1 MTQTTESPQPTTE
14 QQAANDSAD
23 ALVAD
28 VRLNSEL
35 THDEIITRNLAAVQ
49 AHFHNENPD
58 DVDKAIA
65 LYTDD
70 IVWEAPSRGMV
81 YTDPADVRAAYMD
94 IFATLVYDK
103 TIAIRRVATEEY
115 VFDDQIAHVQV
126 VGDKMPNLPYAIGTK
141 MSVRLVH
148 CFQMRDGKIAR
159 EIAYELWRGRDS
171 TEDNDSIP
179 GDAVIEV
186 FDQVV
191 GKHA

>member
-1 MTQTTESPQPTTE
+1 MTQTTTPSAAQV
-14 QQAANDSAD
+14 AANEAAD
-23 ALVAD
+23 ALAND
-28 VRLNSEL
+28 TRPDSEL
-35 THDEIITRNLAAVQ
+35 TRDEVIARNLAAVE

-70 IVWEAPSRGMV
+70 ITWEAPSRGMV

-94 IFATLVYDK
+94 IFKTLVYDK
-103 TIAIRRVATEEY
+103 TIALRRFATEDF
-115 VFDDQIAHVQV
+115 VFDDQIAHVTV
-126 VGDKMPNLPYAIGTK
+126 VGDKMPNLPFPLGTK
-141 MSVRLVH
+141 LSVRLVH

-159 EIAYELWRGRDS
+159 EIAYETWRERDS
-171 TEDNDSIP
+171 AIDQDSIP
-179 GDAVIEV
+179 NDAVVEV